1 MNSKSWLDVTPV
13 GRILTRCT
21 QDIGVSDL
29 TFPAMFHTLVFL
41 VLQNLSYFIITTV
54 QAGIYS
60 LIPGLLLATVG
71 GFLSGI
77 YLKAQINVK
86 REMSVRQSP
95 ILSQLGTALA
105 GLRESPVKTCTFQ

>member
-1 MNSKSWLDVTPV
+1 
-13 GRILTRCT
+13 
-21 QDIGVSDL
+21 
-29 TFPAMFHTLVFL
+29 MFHTLVFL

-71 GFLSGI
+71 GFLSGM

-105 GLRESPVKTCTFQ
+105 GLRESPVKTYTFQ